1 VVLLLSILLL
11 KLVRV
16 FGLENGT
23 KIREIFSIIQIFM
36 REFSII
42 KQKILQY
49 LDFKGISK
57 YKFYQETGITNG
69 ILSQNNGISEDNLLR
84 FLSVYKDISAE
95 WLMRDE
101 GSMLKTETV
110 PVPSDETPPD
120 TLNTSL
126 NTLKGILEGHASD
139 IDMLKNEVA
148 NIKKRLKNG

>member
-1 VVLLLSILLL
+1 M
-11 KLVRV
+11 RD
-16 FGLENGT
+16 
-23 KIREIFSIIQIFM
+23 FSIIQIFM

-101 GSMLKTETV
+101 GSMLKTETDSV
-110 PVPSDETPPD
+110 SSDETTPD

-148 NIKKRLKNG
+148 NIKKRLENG